1 MLTLER
7 SARSQAS
14 PERVWRLWVDVE
26 AWSEADHID
35 SARLEG
41 DFAVGSTIKSKAKG
55 FPASTL
61 TITEVE
67 EPRRWVDESRAPGMR
82 MIFSHEI
89 EPGDGGVL
97 ITERAVVHGP
107 VGQVVG
113 RAMRRRLDALLDASV
128 EYLARRAE
136 AATANSPEPGEQRA
150 PSG

>member
-7 SARSQAS
+7 SATSQAS
-14 PERVWRLWVDVE
+14 PEQVWHAWVDVE

-41 DFAVGSTIKSKAKG
+41 DFVAGSTIKTKTQG

-67 EPRRWVDESRAPGMR
+67 QPRRWVDESRAPGMR
-82 MIFSHEI
+82 MTFVHDI
-89 EPGDGGVL
+89 ELRDDGTI
-97 ITERAVVHGP
+97 ITERVLIRGP

-113 RAMRRRLDALLDASV
+113 RAMRRRLEALLEVSV
-128 EYLARRAE
+128 ERLARRAE
-136 AATANSPEPGEQRA
+136 AAG
-150 PSG
+150 

>member
-7 SARSQAS
+7 SATSQAS
-14 PERVWRLWVDVE
+14 PEQVWHAWVDVE

-41 DFAVGSTIKSKAKG
+41 DFVAGSTIKTKTQG

-67 EPRRWVDESRAPGMR
+67 QPRRWVDESRTPGMR
-82 MIFSHEI
+82 MTFVHDI
-89 EPGDGGVL
+89 ELRDDGTI
-97 ITERAVVHGP
+97 ITERVLIRGP

-113 RAMRRRLDALLDASV
+113 RAMRRRLEALLEASV
-128 EYLARRAE
+128 ERLARRAE
-136 AATANSPEPGEQRA
+136 AAG
-150 PSG
+150 